1 MGIKR
6 QRTPSTG
13 DLENSPCEE
22 GRQGEQAEV
31 RTLDQPGQQPGSAGG
46 FQPPHS
52 SPPLPP
58 LNLPF
63 KYLFSLYYYSPNM
76 NTIPYLM
83 TPS

>member
-13 DLENSPCEE
+13 DLENSPSEE

-46 FQPPHS
+46 FHPPPPHHHYPLSIYLS
-52 SPPLPP
+52 S
-58 LNLPF
+58 F
-63 KYLFSLYYYSPNM
+63 YLVFIIILLIWILFP
-76 NTIPYLM
+76 I
-83 TPS
+83 